1 MMNLDEFKFIL
12 RNLCNK
18 IDKYLEIH
26 ETLVF
31 DYLLENIEMTG
42 AIVCGKSNME
52 VNMEKLKK
60 ALSNLT
66 LHYKYFMIL
75 IVKTF

>member
-1 MMNLDEFKFIL
+1 MKFDEFKFIL

-31 DYLLENIEMTG
+31 DYFLENIELTG
-42 AIVCGKSNME
+42 SIVFGKENME
-52 VNMEKLKK
+52 VNMEIFKK

-66 LHYKYFMIL
+66 LHYRYFLIL